1 MNYRSTFRIK
11 IQFIEFL
18 CENSKILS
26 PPPPGSPGSLVPRPG
41 GWELGPGQGAG
52 NLGGGLANMRLSR
65 SEGGCVFREAKVDAT
80 LCERWMRLC
89 NHQHLASRRSQWLRP
104 SIIHPYGCMIDGRGH
119 VIPEILTVFRSIAL
133 KRIDTCQ
140 YRQYYN
146 KNNIGTRIIV
156 TLISKVFYYLSF
168 LKEI

>member
-1 MNYRSTFRIK
+1 MRQGGTSFESSAAWFPWFPR
-11 IQFIEFL
+11 
-18 CENSKILS
+18 
-26 PPPPGSPGSLVPRPG
+26 PPPGV
-41 GWELGPGQGAG
+41 WELGPGQGAG